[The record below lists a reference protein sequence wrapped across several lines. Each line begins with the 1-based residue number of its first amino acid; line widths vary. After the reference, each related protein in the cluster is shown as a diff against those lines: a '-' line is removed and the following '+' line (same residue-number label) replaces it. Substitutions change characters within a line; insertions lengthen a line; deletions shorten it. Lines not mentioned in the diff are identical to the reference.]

1 MRRLLVS
8 WLPGDGR
15 IPSHTTVMACLSLST
30 KLCRIAHTEEKCPLL
45 V

>member
-15 IPSHTTVMACLSLST
+15 IPSHTHCYGLP
-30 KLCRIAHTEEKCPLL
+30 ITEHQAL
-45 V
+45 